1 MTSTEEE
8 GSNSRS
14 KNPTEVEHDFFGEWT
29 IKATEGSRIM
39 SKEETEK
46 TEPLFKTPHLPDM
59 LFLHNQMEL
68 IHNHS
73 GAVLKMDPL
82 SALKCVDPIN
92 DSIKVSYA
100 KEWIDARKG
109 HLPKVVHPY
118 DWTYTP
124 KGYTGELSGFQE
136 IAPTDLKIN
145 YEKLKEREPIL
156 FFEDVILYEDELDD
170 NGSSSL
176 SVKIR
181 GMSSGVFC
189 LIRFYLRV
197 DNTMIRVIDT
207 RHYLERG
214 NPYILREYIEKEA
227 KTSDID
233 VPMVIMKDSN
243 EIIHHL
249 PVINEKRE
257 ILRVKES

>member
-29 IKATEGSRIM
+29 IKATKGSRIM

-46 TEPLFKTPHLPDM
+46 TEPLFKIPHLPDM

-92 DSIKVSYA
+92 DSI
-100 KEWIDARKG
+100 
-109 HLPKVVHPY
+109 
-118 DWTYTP
+118 

-189 LIRFYLRV
+189 LMRFYLRV

-249 PVINEKRE
+249 PVINEK
-257 ILRVKES
+257 KGNTSC